1 MPSLAMVFLR
11 SLIGVEWAAVAFA
24 NDLAL
29 QRLSSGGF
37 WVTLSN
43 ELKVGGFNA
52 KGENHEAF

>member
-1 MPSLAMVFLR
+1 MPSLAVVFLW
-11 SLIGVEWAAVAFA
+11 SLISAEWAPVTFA

-43 ELKVGGFNA
+43 ELKAGAFNA
-52 KGENHEAF
+52 KGENHEAI